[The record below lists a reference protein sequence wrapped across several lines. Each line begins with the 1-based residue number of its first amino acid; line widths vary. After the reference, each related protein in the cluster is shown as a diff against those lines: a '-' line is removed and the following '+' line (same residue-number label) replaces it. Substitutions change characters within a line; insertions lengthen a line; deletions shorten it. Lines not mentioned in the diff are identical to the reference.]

1 MTRSFPLIAIGFAGA
16 VALVGFG
23 SASARAAENAKPTI
37 LFNRD
42 VRPILSDNC
51 YACHGPDDKK
61 RKGGVHLNTFEG
73 ATAEKDGRRA
83 LVPGDPATSE
93 LVKRV
98 LTADED
104 DLMPPADSG
113 KKLTPQQ
120 KQILKAWVEQGGK
133 YQKHWAFEPVAKV
146 DAPATKSAN
155 WARNPI
161 DSFILAG
168 LEAKNLAP
176 SPEAEKST
184 LIRRASLDLVGLP
197 PTPAE
202 VDAFV
207 KDASPDAYEK
217 VIDRLLASKH
227 YGERWGRHWLD
238 QARYADS
245 HGYSIDAPR
254 QMWLYRDW
262 AIDAV
267 NADMPFD
274 RFTVEQLAGDLLD
287 KPTQSQLIAT
297 GFHRNTMINQ
307 EGGSD
312 AEQFRVEAA
321 VDRVSTT
328 GSVWLGL
335 TVGCAQ
341 CHTHKFDPI
350 THKEFHQLYA
360 FFNSDADRNSVEPS
374 LKMPTEEQK
383 RKLDAL
389 KKELA
394 EAKKGSGAKPV
405 ARAGGAKP
413 QAAAAVVKWTVA
425 TPQALTAKSGA
436 TLTRLPDDSVLA
448 GGKPPEDEHYT
459 VTVKAPL
466 KTITAIRL
474 EALTDDSLPKKGP
487 GRASNG
493 NFVLHEVKLVDINAN
508 VHDFAD
514 ASADVEQDKYP
525 ADAAVDKDLT
535 TGWAINPGK
544 AGGPLN
550 VNRTLVLT
558 LAAPLKIVA
567 DEGFHIEL
575 SCAQKSYALGRFR
588 ISVTEDA
595 PANAPAVASATGNS
609 AKPVDPSPAKHV
621 KDLEQ
626 QIKSLE
632 ASIGSA
638 LVMKRLP
645 EPRPTN
651 IMIRGDFLRK
661 GDPVRPGTLAVLNP
675 FKPRAQAPADQSA
688 IRNPKSEIVPDR
700 LDLARWLV
708 DPANPLTPR
717 VAVNRVWMRY
727 FGAGLVE
734 TENDFGTQGTQ
745 PTHPELLDFLAGR
758 FVEGGW
764 SLKKLHKLIVTSAT
778 YRQASAGR
786 PDLAAADPLNKL
798 LGRQNRLR
806 VEAEIVRDLALAASG
821 LLTDKVGG
829 PSVYPPQPDGVYAF
843 TQVKKVWPTSTG
855 PDRYRRGLYTFVFRS
870 APYPQL
876 TTFDVPRPDVTCT
889 RRLRSNTPLQSLTQA
904 NGAATFEMAQAL
916 ATRVLAGAKDDAA
929 RLALAYK
936 LCLSRDPSADE
947 AATLAAF
954 LGTQRRE
961 FGSEPEAA
969 KKVAPAKLPA
979 GVSPADAA
987 AWTAVARVLLNV
999 DEFITRE

>member
-1 MTRSFPLIAIGFAGA
+1 MPMKPTALRHLVVWLYTLAPLA
-16 VALVGFG
+16 
-23 SASARAAENAKPTI
+23 ASAVEPGKI

-61 RKGGVHLNTFEG
+61 RKGGVHLDTFAG

-83 LVPGDPATSE
+83 LVPNNPAASE
-93 LVKRV
+93 LIKRI
-98 LTADED
+98 LTDDED
-104 DLMPPADSG
+104 DLMPPAGSG

-120 KQILKAWVEQGGK
+120 KEILKAWVEQGGQ
-133 YQKHWAFEPVAKV
+133 YQKHWAFEPVGKF
-146 DAPATKSAN
+146 DPPATKLEG

-168 LEAKNLAP
+168 LEAKWLAP
-176 SPEAEKST
+176 SPEADKAT
-184 LIRRASLDLVGLP
+184 LIRRAYLDLIGLP
-197 PTPAE
+197 PTPAD

-254 QMWLYRDW
+254 QMSLYRDW
-262 AIDAV
+262 VIDAV

-274 RFTVEQLAGDLLD
+274 QFTVEQLAGDLLD
-287 KPTQSQLIAT
+287 KPTQRQLVAT
-297 GFHRNTMINQ
+297 GIHRNTMINQ
-307 EGGSD
+307 EGGTD
-312 AEQFRVEAA
+312 AEQFRVESA

-328 GSVWLGL
+328 GAVWLGL

-350 THKEFHQLYA
+350 THHEFHQLYA
-360 FFNSDADRNSVEPS
+360 FFNSDADRNSVEPT
-374 LKMPTEEQK
+374 LKLSTDEQ
-383 RKLDAL
+383 RKQIDAL

-394 EAKKGSGAKPV
+394 EAKRVATPSKPDKS
-405 ARAGGAKP
+405 ATGTKP
-413 QAAAAVVKWTVA
+413 QPAVAAMKWTVA

-436 TLTRLPDDSVLA
+436 TLTKLPDDSVLA
-448 GGKPPEDEHYT
+448 GGKAPDDEHYT
-459 VTVKAPL
+459 VTVKSPL
-466 KTITAIRL
+466 KTITAIRI
-474 EALTDDSLPKKGP
+474 ECLTDDSLPKKGP

-525 ADAAVDKDLT
+525 ADAAIDKDLT

-544 AGGPLN
+544 GGPLN

-575 SCAQKSYALGRFR
+575 SCAQKSYAIGRFR
-588 ISVTEDA
+588 ISVTE
-595 PANAPAVASATGNS
+595 NAPAGAATPAVANATGTPAQT
-609 AKPVDPSPAKHV
+609 AKPVDPAPAKRV
-621 KDLEQ
+621 KDLEL

-632 ASIGSA
+632 GSVASA
-638 LVMKRLP
+638 MVMRRLP
-645 EPRPTN
+645 EPRPTHV
-651 IMIRGDFLRK
+651 MIRGDFLRK
-661 GDPVRPGTLAVLNP
+661 GDVVQPGTLAVLNP
-675 FKPRAQAPADQSA
+675 FKPRAQSAPARPD
-688 IRNPKSEIVPDR
+688 NGKSQPIPDR

-717 VAVNRVWMRY
+717 VTVNRVWMRY

-758 FVEGGW
+758 FVAEGW
-764 SLKKLHKLIVTSAT
+764 SMKKLHKLIVTSAT
-778 YRQASAGR
+778 YRQASTAR

-829 PSVYPPQPDGVYAF
+829 PSVFPPQPDGVYAF
-843 TQVKKVWPTSTG
+843 TQVKKTWPTSTG
-855 PDRYRRGLYTFVFRS
+855 PDRYRRGLYTFVYRS

-916 ATRVLAGAKDDAA
+916 AARVMTDAKDDAG

-947 AATLAAF
+947 AATLTAYVDGQRKEFAGDAA
-954 LGTQRRE
+954 
-961 FGSEPEAA
+961 AA
-969 KKVAPAKLPA
+969 KKVASDKLPV
-979 GVSPADAA
+979 GVTPADAA

-999 DEFITRE
+999 DEFIMRE